1 MIQVCLIQQRD
12 DKELQ
17 KMIEEQLNMI
27 QACLIQEKDDKKLQ
41 KMIEVQLNHEVEQLI
56 LDSEK
61 QLTGHPKQVLTILY
75 SLPRLKLMNNDK
87 D

>member
-1 MIQVCLIQQRD
+1 MIQVWLIQDRD

-17 KMIEEQLNMI
+17 IIIEEQLNMI
-27 QACLIQEKDDKKLQ
+27 QVCLIQEKDDKKLQ

-61 QLTGHPKQVLTILY
+61 QLTGHPKQALNIQY
-75 SLPRLKLMNNDK
+75 SSLRLKHTLLN
-87 D
+87 